1 MSKSTELAKDLLIMA
16 VDLMDNRDNADYLS
30 ILNSHTESLRAK
42 HSINYKPEELDDFL
56 YLFAKKMWP
65 HVTSEISDRIN
76 AT

>member
-1 MSKSTELAKDLLIMA
+1 MC
-16 VDLMDNRDNADYLS
+16 
-30 ILNSHTESLRAK
+30 ILNSHTESLRVK

-65 HVTSEISDRIN
+65 HVTPEISERIN

>member
-1 MSKSTELAKDLLIMA
+1 MICLTSCQSTELAKDLLIMA
-16 VDLMDNRDNADYLS
+16 VDLIETEIMR
-30 ILNSHTESLRAK
+30 ITSHAEGLRAK